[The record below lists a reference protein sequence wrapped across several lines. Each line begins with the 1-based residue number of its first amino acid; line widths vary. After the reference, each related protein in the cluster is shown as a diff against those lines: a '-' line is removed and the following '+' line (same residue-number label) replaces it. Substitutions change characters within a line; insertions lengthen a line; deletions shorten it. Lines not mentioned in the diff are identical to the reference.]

1 MSRKSKNR
9 ISTEHEN
16 SLSAANPFTEIS
28 VENLPKNP
36 SSTFERVSVARQETK
51 SKGRV
56 DIIREKSGRA
66 GKTVTVLRGFSETIS
81 SEELES
87 LTLKLK
93 KHCACG
99 GSFKE
104 RTIELQGDA
113 CKQVMRELEKLDFR
127 PIRCGG

>member
-16 SLSAANPFTEIS
+16 SLSVANPFAAIS
-28 VENLPKNP
+28 MENLPKNP
-36 SSTFERVSVARQETK
+36 SSTSEQAAVAREEIK

-56 DIIREKSGRA
+56 DVIREKSGRA
-66 GKTVTVLRGFSETIS
+66 GKTVTVLRGFSETVA
-81 SEELES
+81 SEELEA

-99 GSFKE
+99 GSFKGHA
-104 RTIELQGDA
+104 IELQGDV
-113 CKQVMRELEKLDFR
+113 CKQVMCELEKLNFR
-127 PIRCGG
+127 PIRSGG